1 MVLKTEKSGLLIRG
15 QVDMS
20 DYKRR
25 VYEVIEV
32 SNVGDRSSRAYDVVI
47 TTAVIVGLLPMTL
60 KGENLYTRLIE
71 FLTGFIFLTD
81 YCVRVYTADF
91 KMGYKSIK
99 AYIAYVLTPL
109 AIMDLLAIIPVITL
123 FIPVSGFI
131 RLLKLF
137 RFFRVFKLIRY
148 SKTMIVIANVIRK
161 VKSQLLAVLILI
173 LIYIFVSA
181 MLVFQMEQEIFDS
194 FLDALYWA
202 TISITTIGYGDISPV
217 TPVGR
222 IITMISALVGMAIIA
237 LPTGIITAAYM
248 NEINKKK
255 TKYEL

>member
-1 MVLKTEKSGLLIRG
+1 MILKTEKSGLLIRG
-15 QVDMS
+15 QVEMA

-71 FLTGFIFLTD
+71 LLTGFIFLTD

-91 KMGYKSIK
+91 KMGYKSVK

-123 FIPVSGFI
+123 FVPVSGFI

-181 MLVFQMEQEIFDS
+181 MLVFQMEQDIFDS

>member
-1 MVLKTEKSGLLIRG
+1 
-15 QVDMS
+15 MS

-71 FLTGFIFLTD
+71 LLTGFIFLTD

-123 FIPVSGFI
+123 FVPVSGFI